1 MHVKHINAARH
12 AKRCTFLSKMYT
24 TENCI
29 EQFSLSII
37 GESACGLPS
46 FGLGVFIRQGGK
58 EGNSVQECIVWWISC
73 AFCTPQVKER
83 NG

>member
-12 AKRCTFLSKMYT
+12 AKWCTFLCKMYT

-46 FGLGVFIRQGGK
+46 FYYGGTMTYNAAKKKRK
-58 EGNSVQECIVWWISC
+58 EGIVWEQEKDFRD
-73 AFCTPQVKER
+73 FCR
-83 NG
+83 SF

>member
-46 FGLGVFIRQGGK
+46 FGLGVFYQTGRKGGK
-58 EGNSVQECIVWWISC
+58 FSTGMYCMVDKLCILY
-73 AFCTPQVKER
+73 AA
-83 NG
+83 G